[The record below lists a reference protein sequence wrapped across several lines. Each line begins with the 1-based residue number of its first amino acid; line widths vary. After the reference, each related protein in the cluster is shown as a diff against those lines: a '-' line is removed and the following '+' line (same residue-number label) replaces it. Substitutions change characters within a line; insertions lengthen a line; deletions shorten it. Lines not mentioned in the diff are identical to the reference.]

1 MLVNTDMLGIDRND
15 ERGDSSFM
23 DDGSPI
29 RLLIYIFL
37 LLLGSAYF
45 ASAEM
50 ALTSVNKIRMM
61 SYADDGNRRAAKVLT
76 ILGDFDRALT
86 TILIGNNIM
95 QIGCATLATL
105 LATRLWGNGAVSLT
119 TLITTV
125 VVFLF
130 TEILPKSFAKACNE
144 QWAQAVSGSML
155 FFMRVMKPITLIFNK
170 LSNLLSR
177 PFMKKSELRPTVT
190 EDELHDIIDTIVEE
204 GELDEDEGELVQ
216 NALEF
221 AETEV
226 REVYTPW
233 YKVVR
238 VNLSMSS
245 ETIIDVI
252 KSCAHSRLPVTG
264 QHGAVIGILPIRS
277 YLKAYLKD
285 KDVTLSEVMV
295 DANFVADDMP
305 IDALLQTM
313 SDNKTHMVVVIDREG
328 KTLGVITMEDILEEL
343 VGEIYDEEDPEG
355 GIVQ

>member
-1 MLVNTDMLGIDRND
+1 
-15 ERGDSSFM
+15 M

-29 RLLIYIFL
+29 RLLLYILL

-61 SYADDGNRRAAKVLT
+61 SYADNGNKRAARVLA
-76 ILGDFDRALT
+76 ILEDYDRALT

-95 QIGCATLATL
+95 HIGSATLATVF
-105 LATRLWGNGAVSLT
+105 ASRLWGTGAVSVT
-119 TLITTV
+119 TVVMTV

-130 TEILPKSFAKACNE
+130 AEMLPKCYAKACNE
-144 QWAQAVSGSML
+144 RWAQAVSGSML
-155 FFMRVMKPITLIFNK
+155 FLMKLMRPISALFSA
-170 LSNLLSR
+170 LSRLLSR
-177 PFMKKSELRPTVT
+177 PFMKKGEQRPTVT

-221 AETEV
+221 AETAA

-233 YKVVR
+233 YKAVR

-245 ETIIDVI
+245 DTIIDVI
-252 KSCAHSRLPVTG
+252 KSCTHSRLPVTG

-277 YLKAYLKD
+277 YLRAYLRD
-285 KDVTLSEVMV
+285 PEITLSEVMV
-295 DANFVADDMP
+295 DANFVADDIP
-305 IDALLQTM
+305 IDELLETM
-313 SDNKTHMVVVIDREG
+313 SENQTHMVIVLDANG
-328 KTLGVITMEDILEEL
+328 KTLGLITMEDILEEL

-355 GIVQ
+355 SVSA

>member
-1 MLVNTDMLGIDRND
+1 
-15 ERGDSSFM
+15 M

-29 RLLIYIFL
+29 RLLFYIL
-37 LLLGSAYF
+37 ILLLGSAYF

-50 ALTSVNKIRMM
+50 ALTSVSKIRMM
-61 SYADDGNRRAAKVLT
+61 NYADSGNKRAAKVLA
-76 ILGDFDRALT
+76 ILDDYDRALT
-86 TILIGNNIM
+86 TILICNNIM
-95 QIGCATLATL
+95 HIGSATLATL
-105 LATRLWGNGAVSLT
+105 FASRLWGTGAVSAAT
-119 TLITTV
+119 VVMTV

-130 TEILPKSFAKACNE
+130 AEMLPKCYAKACNE
-144 QWAQAVSGSML
+144 RWAQTVSGSML
-155 FFMRVMKPITLIFNK
+155 FFMKLMRPLSALFSG

-177 PFMKKSELRPTVT
+177 PFMKADEQRPTVT

-221 AETEV
+221 AETAA

-238 VNLSMSS
+238 VNLSMNSD
-245 ETIIDVI
+245 TIIDII
-252 KSCAHSRLPVTG
+252 KSCSHSRLPVTG

-277 YLKAYLKD
+277 YLRAYMKD
-285 KDVTLSEVMV
+285 PEVTLSEVMV
-295 DANFVADDMP
+295 DANFVAADIP
-305 IDALLQTM
+305 IDELLQTM
-313 SDNKTHMVVVIDREG
+313 SDNKTHMAVLLDDNG

-355 GIVQ
+355 GVSA

>member
-1 MLVNTDMLGIDRND
+1 
-15 ERGDSSFM
+15 M

-29 RLLIYIFL
+29 RLLGYILL

-61 SYADDGNRRAAKVLT
+61 SYADNGNKRAAKVLE
-76 ILGDFDRALT
+76 ILNDFDRALT

-95 QIGCATLATL
+95 HIGCATLATV
-105 LATRLWGNGAVSLT
+105 LATRLWGTGSVSIMTIVT
-119 TLITTV
+119 TI

-130 TEILPKSFAKACNE
+130 AEMLPKCFAKACNE

-155 FFMRVMKPITLIFNK
+155 LVMRLMRPITFIFNGI
-170 LSNLLSR
+170 SRLLSR
-177 PFMKKSELRPTVT
+177 PFLKKEEVRPTVT
-190 EDELHDIIDTIVEE
+190 EDELYDIIDTIVEE
-204 GELDEDEGELVQ
+204 GELDEEEGELVQ

-238 VNLSMSS
+238 VNLSMNSD
-245 ETIIDVI
+245 TIIDVI
-252 KSCAHSRLPVTG
+252 KSCGHSRLPVTG

-285 KDVTLSEVMV
+285 KDVTLFEVMV
-295 DANFVADDMP
+295 DANFVAADMP
-305 IDALLQTM
+305 IDELLKAM
-313 SDNKTHMVVVIDREG
+313 SQNKTHMVVVLDRNG

-343 VGEIYDEEDPEG
+343 VGEIYDEEDPEAG
-355 GIVQ
+355 VLL

>member
-1 MLVNTDMLGIDRND
+1 
-15 ERGDSSFM
+15 M

-29 RLLIYIFL
+29 RLLGCILI

-61 SYADDGNRRAAKVLT
+61 SYADNGNKRAKRVLS
-76 ILGDFDRALT
+76 ILDQFDRALT

-95 QIGCATLATL
+95 HIGSATLATVF
-105 LATRLWGNGAVSLT
+105 AARLWGTDAVSAASVVM
-119 TLITTV
+119 TL

-130 TEILPKSFAKACNE
+130 AEMLPKCYAKACNE
-144 QWAQAVSGSML
+144 RWAMSVSASML
-155 FFMRVMKPITLIFNK
+155 FCIKLLRPVSALFSA
-170 LSNLLSR
+170 LSNFLSR
-177 PFMKKSELRPTVT
+177 SFVKAGEQRPTVT

-221 AETEV
+221 AETAA

-245 ETIIDVI
+245 DTIIDVI
-252 KSCAHSRLPVTG
+252 KSCPHSRLPVTG

-277 YLKAYLKD
+277 YLRAYLKD
-285 KDVTLSEVMV
+285 KEVTLSEVMV
-295 DANFVADDMP
+295 DANFVAADVP
-305 IDALLQTM
+305 IDELLQTM
-313 SDNKTHMVVVIDREG
+313 SENKTHMAVVLDDSG
-328 KTLGVITMEDILEEL
+328 KTLGVLTMEDILEEL

-355 GIVQ
+355 GVVA